1 MSDQEFIQQ
10 SIESNLIYCG
20 SILEFTYSLSFRFLE
35 KDDNIINELNNFFD
49 KFKIQMLKT
58 INIANGNISQ
68 DLIDRNILYS
78 KYTIPLYNLAEQLT
92 ATEADTKLI
101 EELMRLKPGIPIV
114 NDSIL
119 NIVDKINQ
127 DTLKLLNYYYDF
139 ITYITKQVSKFNA
152 FIFKYALY
160 IEDVKKRTS
169 FYIENLTRI
178 INRQNITTTL
188 IDENIESVKK
198 LMERNALFINGFINQ
213 SEKKEIEEARYFEQK
228 YNNITLN
235 NNDIASYKEA
245 YDLTNNFIEFITSLI
260 KRLLNKKV
268 QFIMG
273 PAYLDI
279 CLREAN
285 DFKYNLELLINKKT

>member
-1 MSDQEFIQQ
+1 
-10 SIESNLIYCG
+10 
-20 SILEFTYSLSFRFLE
+20 
-35 KDDNIINELNNFFD
+35 
-49 KFKIQMLKT
+49 MLKT